1 MEEQKQDSNEKQ
13 IEDEKDQKA
22 IRPASSLS
30 LEILILIDI
39 FYSIFFY
46 IVLLLLFIFKK
57 FVFPY
62 PYNRIIPDVIISII
76 FCIISFVRFRISK
89 IFNKYINIIY
99 SFYGK

>member
-1 MEEQKQDSNEKQ
+1 MEQNQDLNEKQ

-57 FVFPY
+57 FAFPY
-62 PYNRIIPDVIISII
+62 PYNRIIPDVIISIVI
-76 FCIISFVRFRISK
+76 CVISFIRFRISK
-89 IFNKYINIIY
+89 IFIK
-99 SFYGK
+99 

>member
-1 MEEQKQDSNEKQ
+1 MEQNQDLNEKQ

-30 LEILILIDI
+30 LEILIVIDI

-76 FCIISFVRFRISK
+76 ICVISFIRFRISK
-89 IFNKYINIIY
+89 IFIN
-99 SFYGK
+99 